1 MRFIHSADW
10 QIGKPFRQFGEKE
23 GILKQA
29 RLDAIENIGRFA
41 LAEGAEHVMVAGDVY
56 DTEAPTQ
63 KTLLEPLERMRSFPK
78 VAWHLLPGNHD
89 PHRPKGVWDRL
100 RDYGLPANV
109 RLCLTPEPVVLDSTA
124 VLLPAPLTRKSE
136 GADLTEWMDRAETP
150 VGAIRIGVAHGSV
163 VGFGTDG
170 EATNPIDPRRA
181 ERAGL
186 GYLALGDWH
195 RTMQVGPTTW
205 YAGTPEP
212 DRAGSQESGQALV
225 VEIAGAGAPAI
236 VTPHVI
242 GAFHWRTREETLND
256 AADLPD
262 LETRLRAI
270 PALSSTILRL
280 RLKGVLPL
288 AGRAELDRMLAGLS
302 AAMFSLDTEDGA
314 LVSRPTEQDLESIDF
329 GGVLRHAAERL
340 KTMAEKADTSTDKK
354 RAEDALVHLFVMAT
368 SKGAWSS

>member
-29 RLDAIENIGRFA
+29 RLDAIENIGRLA

-78 VAWHLLPGNHD
+78 VSWHLLPGNHD

-100 RDYGLPANV
+100 REHGLPANV

-124 VLLPAPLTRKSE
+124 VLVPAPLTRKSE

-150 VGAIRIGVAHGSV
+150 AGAIRIGVAHGSV
-163 VGFGTDG
+163 VGFGSDG

-225 VEIAGAGAPAI
+225 VEIAGAGAPTI

-302 AAMFSLDTEDGA
+302 AAMFSLDTEDSG

-340 KTMAEKADTSTDKK
+340 KTMAEKADASTDKK

-368 SKGAWSS
+368 SKGA

>member
-29 RLDAIENIGRFA
+29 RLDAIESIGRLA
-41 LAEGAEHVMVAGDVY
+41 LAEGAEHVLVAGDVY
-56 DTEAPTQ
+56 DTDAPTQ
-63 KTLLEPLERMRSFPK
+63 KTLLEPLERMRSFSK
-78 VAWHLLPGNHD
+78 VSWHLLPGNHD
-89 PHRPKGVWDRL
+89 PHRPKGIWDRL
-100 RDYGLPANV
+100 LEHGLPANV
-109 RLCLTPEPVVLDSTA
+109 HPGLTPEPIILDPTS

-136 GADLTEWMDRAETP
+136 GGDLTEWMDRAETP
-150 VGAIRIGVAHGSV
+150 AGAIRIGIAHGSV

-181 ERAGL
+181 ELAGL

-195 RTMQVGPTTW
+195 RTMQVGPATW

-212 DRAGSQESGQALV
+212 DRSGSQESGQALV
-225 VEIAGAGAPAI
+225 VEIAGPGAPTI
-236 VTPHVI
+236 VRPHVV

-270 PALSSTILRL
+270 PELSSTILRL
-280 RLKGVLPL
+280 RLRGALPL
-288 AGRAELDRMLAGLS
+288 AGRAELDRTLAGLS
-302 AAMFSLDTEDGA
+302 AAMFSLDIDAGA

-340 KTMAEKADTSTDKK
+340 KAMAESAEISGDKR

-368 SKGAWSS
+368 GKGA